1 MNIVNIIIVLIVAAI
16 VVFGSISYI
25 KKLKKGGDCCPE
37 HEEATKSVKVKDRD
51 KSHYPYEAKLAI
63 DGMSCNNCVRNVE
76 NALNALDGTWA
87 TVSLE
92 DNMATVLLKNPPD
105 IEKLSKA
112 VADAGYM
119 VLKRKS
125 SNARD
130 SSLQRKDSLL

>member
-1 MNIVNIIIVLIVAAI
+1 MNIVNIIIVLIVAVI
-16 VVFGSISYI
+16 VVFGSINYI

-125 SNARD
+125 
-130 SSLQRKDSLL
+130 KI

>member
-1 MNIVNIIIVLIVAAI
+1 MNIVNIILVLIVVAI

-37 HEEATKSVKVKDRD
+37 HEEDTKSVKVKDRD

-87 TVSLE
+87 SVSLE

-125 SNARD
+125 
-130 SSLQRKDSLL
+130 KI

>member
-37 HEEATKSVKVKDRD
+37 HEEATKSVKVRDRD

-125 SNARD
+125 
-130 SSLQRKDSLL
+130 KI

>member
-16 VVFGSISYI
+16 VVFGSINYI

-63 DGMSCNNCVRNVE
+63 DGMSCGNCVRNVE
-76 NALNALDGTWA
+76 NALNSLDGTWA
-87 TVSLE
+87 SVSLE

-112 VADAGYM
+112 VDDAGYM

-125 SNARD
+125 SY
-130 SSLQRKDSLL
+130 

>member
-1 MNIVNIIIVLIVAAI
+1 MNNIVNIIAIVIVALI
-16 VVFGSISYI
+16 VVFGTANYI

-37 HEEATKSVKVKDRD
+37 HEEGTKSIKVKDRD

-63 DGMSCNNCVRNVE
+63 DGMSCENCVRNVE

-87 TVSLE
+87 SVSLE
-92 DNMATVLLKNPPD
+92 DNMATVLLKDKPD

-112 VADAGYM
+112 VSDAGYL

-125 SNARD
+125 SY
-130 SSLQRKDSLL
+130 

>member
-1 MNIVNIIIVLIVAAI
+1 MNMLNIIIVLIVAAI

-119 VLKRKS
+119 VLKRESKI
-125 SNARD
+125 
-130 SSLQRKDSLL
+130 

>member
-1 MNIVNIIIVLIVAAI
+1 MNILNIIIVLIVAAI

-119 VLKRKS
+119 VLRRKS
-125 SNARD
+125 
-130 SSLQRKDSLL
+130 KI